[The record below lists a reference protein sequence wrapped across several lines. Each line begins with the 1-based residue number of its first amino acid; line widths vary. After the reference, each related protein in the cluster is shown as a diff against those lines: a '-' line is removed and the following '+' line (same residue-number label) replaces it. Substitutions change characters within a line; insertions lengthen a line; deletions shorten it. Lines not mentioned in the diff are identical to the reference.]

1 EYFRWF
7 AEEARR
13 PSGQIFPHED
23 PARRHHVVRRPA
35 GVVASFTPWN
45 FPCSIQARKV
55 APALAA
61 GCAVV
66 ARVSDK
72 APLAVTEMFRCLT
85 DAGFPAGVVNL
96 VHGPASEITE
106 TIIADPRVRVVS
118 FTGSTA
124 VGKKI
129 MELASRTMARPL
141 LELGGD
147 APSIVFGDADI
158 EQAVEG
164 AMLAKFR
171 NTGQS
176 CIGAN
181 RFYVHESVYDE
192 FTTRFAQR
200 VSSMTVGDG
209 LASPT
214 PD

>member
-1 EYFRWF
+1 MANNLVNGEWFDVDRRRRVVNPVDNSIVGEIGYADASIAREAVNAAHNAQKHWGELPARSRSKLLQLAADLIIERADHIGEILAREAGKRLPEAVGEVLGSAEYFRWF

-85 DAGFPAGVVNL
+85 DVGFPAGVVNL
-96 VHGPASEITE
+96 VHGS
-106 TIIADPRVRVVS
+106 
-118 FTGSTA
+118 
-124 VGKKI
+124 
-129 MELASRTMARPL
+129 
-141 LELGGD
+141 
-147 APSIVFGDADI
+147 
-158 EQAVEG
+158 
-164 AMLAKFR
+164 
-171 NTGQS
+171 
-176 CIGAN
+176 
-181 RFYVHESVYDE
+181 
-192 FTTRFAQR
+192 
-200 VSSMTVGDG
+200 
-209 LASPT
+209 
-214 PD
+214 